1 MPGLLEGSGWFGPWG
16 EGLGQRL
23 LLPTQLLPPT
33 GWFPAKFVEVL
44 DERSKE
50 VRM

>member
-1 MPGLLEGSGWFGPWG
+1 M
-16 EGLGQRL
+16 L
-23 LLPTQLLPPT
+23 LLPTELLPPT

-50 VRM
+50 VRMCSYSLLQPLMRDILPGPCPK